1 MPMRLEFWRT
11 LHSKR
16 ELRSVCCSGAWIDA
30 ILRPTGDGKTFDF
43 LDELYPPGR
52 DDTLM
57 RECPECHR
65 VCPPNLLNQALCCD
79 CEATTGE
86 MAFLAWVEAPSRRA
100 LRRELR
106 RRYWVRRVTYG
117 LSAVRLMDLAS
128 APGQTPM
135 GFALTA
141 RSLGA
146 AATPPMQF
154 DGPCREDEAALP
166 HIGFWVP

>member
-1 MPMRLEFWRT
+1 VTDRDALLTRSFELAAEARAEGDHPFGALFAIDGENVAEARNRVNTDHDITAHAETHLVRILERQSLFDRLAEGTVYASCEPCPMCVGSMFWA
-11 LHSKR
+11 
-16 ELRSVCCSGAWIDA
+16 G
-30 ILRPTGDGKTFDF
+30 
-43 LDELYPPGR
+43 
-52 DDTLM
+52 
-57 RECPECHR
+57 
-65 VCPPNLLNQALCCD
+65 
-79 CEATTGE
+79 
-86 MAFLAWVEAPSRRA
+86 
-100 LRRELR
+100 
-106 RRYWVRRVTYG
+106 VRRVTYG

-135 GFALTA
+135 GFALNA